1 MRQRLTPRGLSM
13 LSALVFLTISMTC
26 GVWAE
31 EAVIANGGEE
41 FVPMARQSF
50 EQPARLLSSDYV
62 SVAPVIALPKLSD
75 DDAAKIVED
84 RYLFNK
90 VRIGVNREIIE
101 LQSMAST
108 TQMLDWRPLDSG
120 GVTATLKVVS
130 PGAAAV
136 RLAIRVHNVPENSEF
151 RFFSGAEGGDI
162 ILVTGTEI
170 MGLIDLNRQA
180 EPTNP
185 DGSLY
190 WGPTI
195 SGDSVGVEIY
205 LPSTVELS
213 SLAISMPAV
222 SHMSVSPFVDNR
234 FSLQDVGDSN
244 PCQNDATCYSSWL
257 NMRKATAKMIF
268 NDGVFAYICTGTL
281 LNDKDTTT
289 FIPYFLSANHCISTQ
304 TEASTLETL
313 WFFESATCNGATRN
327 PNYNRV
333 TGGAALLWTG
343 GMTSSPGGNNMD
355 TSFFRLNGTPS
366 GGVYFAGWTT
376 AIPIGNRTG
385 VHHPSGDWKKISFG
399 TVGASRGDCWW
410 TGETSFECQESAS
423 GNFILTGWNDGGTE
437 GGSSGSGIFEN
448 NDQLAGD
455 LTGGGGGDCADSF
468 SFYSLFKAAY
478 QTGNLGRWLN
488 AEPEPVLTPI
498 YQLLLNNEPSEP

>member
-1 MRQRLTPRGLSM
+1 M

-170 MGLIDLNRQA
+170 MGLIDLN
-180 EPTNP
+180 
-185 DGSLY
+185 
-190 WGPTI
+190 
-195 SGDSVGVEIY
+195 
-205 LPSTVELS
+205 
-213 SLAISMPAV
+213 
-222 SHMSVSPFVDNR
+222 
-234 FSLQDVGDSN
+234 
-244 PCQNDATCYSSWL
+244 
-257 NMRKATAKMIF
+257 
-268 NDGVFAYICTGTL
+268 
-281 LNDKDTTT
+281 
-289 FIPYFLSANHCISTQ
+289 
-304 TEASTLETL
+304 
-313 WFFESATCNGATRN
+313 NGATRN

-355 TSFFRLNGTPS
+355 TSFFRLNGTLS

>member
-1 MRQRLTPRGLSM
+1 MEEKMRQRLTPRGLSM

-195 SGDSVGVEIY
+195 SGDSVG
-205 LPSTVELS
+205 
-213 SLAISMPAV
+213 
-222 SHMSVSPFVDNR
+222 
-234 FSLQDVGDSN
+234 
-244 PCQNDATCYSSWL
+244 
-257 NMRKATAKMIF
+257 
-268 NDGVFAYICTGTL
+268 
-281 LNDKDTTT
+281 
-289 FIPYFLSANHCISTQ
+289 
-304 TEASTLETL
+304 
-313 WFFESATCNGATRN
+313 
-327 PNYNRV
+327 
-333 TGGAALLWTG
+333 
-343 GMTSSPGGNNMD
+343 GGNI
-355 TSFFRLNGTPS
+355 SSQYSRAQLS
-366 GGVYFAGWTT
+366 CYFNA
-376 AIPIGNRTG
+376 
-385 VHHPSGDWKKISFG
+385 
-399 TVGASRGDCWW
+399 RGIAH
-410 TGETSFECQESAS
+410 ECVT
-423 GNFILTGWNDGGTE
+423 I
-437 GGSSGSGIFEN
+437 
-448 NDQLAGD
+448 
-455 LTGGGGGDCADSF
+455 C
-468 SFYSLFKAAY
+468 
-478 QTGNLGRWLN
+478 
-488 AEPEPVLTPI
+488 
-498 YQLLLNNEPSEP
+498 